1 MDKAFEKQIKTIQ
14 DQGRNQLDALKDLK
28 DNKEKQA
35 INDKSDDKLSIQGK
49 IFNKLLD
56 GKMDEIQKISK

>member
-56 GKMDEIQKISK
+56 GKMDEIQKICK